1 MSTIDTDRQLYH
13 KAQDIHL
20 ALGAAIEYDDTSML
34 AAAVATSH
42 DFWHHTLPDLD
53 ALRYPMLE
61 IGRALK
67 EGTTPDRDLLEKA
80 RETASIVV
88 SVTDP
93 DTPDVATGPF
103 SVYITETIVHRV
115 TITQDYLNGLD
126 HITRQDDPSDLH
138 AGSML
143 GVAILDDFAAEVFGS
158 QDETFE
164 SCDDREIQYDYYRS

>member
-1 MSTIDTDRQLYH
+1 MTVTATDRELHQ

-20 ALGAAIEYDDTSML
+20 ALGIAIEHNDISELAD
-34 AAAVATSH
+34 AAAAWRELLTYDLA
-42 DFWHHTLPDLD
+42 DFWGLWQL
-53 ALRYPMLE
+53 LYK
-61 IGRALK
+61 INSALK
-67 EGTTPDRDLLEKA
+67 QGETPNRKLLKEA
-80 RETASIVV
+80 REHASRVV

-126 HITRQDDPSDLH
+126 HITRQDDPPDLH